1 MQIHNTDNTHNLK
14 LYQINIEKRIP
25 MEINNSLSQY
35 KVFHTVAVLG
45 NISKAAKTLFIS
57 QPAISKSLKQLE
69 SNLGIR
75 LFNRNSRGVTL
86 TEEGFLLY
94 EHIHSAFEEIA
105 KGEDYIRQVTSL
117 GLGTLR
123 ISVSS
128 TLCKY
133 ILLPY
138 LKGFIREN
146 PHIKINIE
154 CRSTTQS
161 LELLESG
168 KTDIGLVGYIPSRQN
183 LTFHSVGSVNYVFTS
198 THSYLSN
205 LHTRG
210 IRTTEDLFVNANIML
225 LDRNNVSRL
234 HVDNYLGSVNL
245 NPQNILEV
253 NNMDLL
259 IDFAKIDLGIACVIS
274 DFIKDDLQKKRLIEI
289 PLPVAIPP
297 REIGFAYKENSIS
310 STAVNKFLQYIQKIP
325 DAF

>member
-1 MQIHNTDNTHNLK
+1 
-14 LYQINIEKRIP
+14 
-25 MEINNSLSQY
+25 MEINNTLSQY
-35 KVFHTVAVLG
+35 KVFHTVASFG
-45 NISKAAKTLFIS
+45 NISKAADMLFIS

-69 SNLGIR
+69 ESLGVR
-75 LFNRNSRGVTL
+75 LFNRNSRGVSL
-86 TEEGFLLY
+86 TEEGTFLY
-94 EHIHSAFEEIA
+94 QHIHSAFEEIA

-146 PHIKINIE
+146 PHIKIHIE
-154 CRSTTQS
+154 CRSTTQT

-168 KTDIGLVGYIPSRQN
+168 HTDIGLVGSTAFHPK
-183 LTFHSVGSVNYVFTS
+183 LTFQSIGYVNYIFTA
-198 THSYLSN
+198 TNFYISN
-205 LHTRG
+205 LCARG
-210 IRTTEDLFVNANIML
+210 IESTEEIFANANIML
-225 LDRNNVSRL
+225 LDRDNVSRL
-234 HVDNYLGSVNL
+234 HVDNFLDSVHL
-245 NPQNILEV
+245 RPQNILEV

-274 DFIKDDLQKKRLIEI
+274 DFIHEDLQKQRLIEI
-289 PLPVAIPP
+289 PLPAAIPP

-310 STAVNKFLQYIQKIP
+310 STAVHKFIQYLQKSTMAI
-325 DAF
+325 